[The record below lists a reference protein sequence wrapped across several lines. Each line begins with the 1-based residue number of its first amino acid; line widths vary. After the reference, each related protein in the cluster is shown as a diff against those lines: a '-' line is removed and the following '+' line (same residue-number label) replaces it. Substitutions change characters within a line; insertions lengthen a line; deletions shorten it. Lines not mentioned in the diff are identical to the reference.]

1 MMFSPCIGRTDSV
14 AKAKESFLKSP
25 PPQRGEPGSTWACDV
40 SHEALRT
47 NISESF
53 AGTSETNGEPIFNW
67 VMERGVP
74 KELLMQGEPFRR
86 AFNYFVVA
94 MMIAEI
100 YAKKGMAFCNLSPK
114 GDIMSSVVIREF
126 EPVKETSWFTKLQNS
141 IRETMVIFKCI
152 ATKKM
157 STLFTEK
164 KYKAD
169 SDLIKKQADAIKSLE
184 NHAKYG
190 PSEKHWYVNIVATAP
205 ASQGQGVGS
214 EMMRLV
220 SKLADE
226 QEMDCYLECSS
237 ESNLNFY
244 KKFGYKLVKTAVIP
258 DLKDGLNPLDF
269 HLMVRKHAGN

>member
-1 MMFSPCIGRTDSV
+1 MMIDQCIGRTDSV

-47 NISESF
+47 KISESF
-53 AGTSETNGEPIFNW
+53 AGSSETNGEPVFNW
-67 VMERGVP
+67 IMERCVP
-74 KELLMQGEPFRR
+74 KELMMQGEPFRR
-86 AFNYFVVA
+86 AFTYFGVA
-94 MMIAEI
+94 IMIAEI

-126 EPVKETSWFTKLQNS
+126 KPVKEAHWFSKLQNS
-141 IRETMVIFKCI
+141 IRSTMVLLKCLV
-152 ATKKM
+152 TKKM
-157 STLFTEK
+157 STVSTEN

-169 SDLIKKQADAIKSLE
+169 NDLIMKQADAMNFLE
-184 NHAKYG
+184 HHLKYG
-190 PSEKHWYVNIVATAP
+190 PSVKHWYVNIVATAP

-226 QEMDCYLECSS
+226 QEMDCYLECGN

-244 KKFGYKLVKTAVIP
+244 KKFGYKLVKTEVIP
-258 DLKDGLNPLDF
+258 DLKDGSHPLDF